1 MLSIGA
7 IKDSQGASH
16 YFSKDDY
23 YAKDDPRIAG
33 TWHGLGAARLGL
45 AHKAVELDE
54 FKSMLEGKLPN
65 GTELGRS
72 DGQGNLRHKPGWD
85 LTFSAPKSVSIL
97 ALAGEDE
104 RLVTAHDRAV
114 QSAMMYVERHAAVT
128 RIRED
133 GQVRYE
139 HSGNLV
145 WATFKHES
153 NREMEPQL
161 HSHNVVLNCTYAEGK
176 WRSLESH
183 EIYKLKMLA
192 GEVYR
197 SELAREVRNL
207 GYEVQQTHKDGRFE
221 IKGVPQDLISKFSE
235 RTKQIEEYLREHGLA
250 DTPQN
255 RAQAAL
261 NTRQAKQEIPRSELI
276 KKWKEEAKNYNL
288 DLIKEQAKQA
298 QSQVQDQSISGGIYQ
313 AEKSLNFAIESLSER
328 ECRFSHHQLIQEAMR
343 HGFGQISVLQIE
355 SQIHKELRADN
366 LIERSLPNGQRG
378 YTTRELV
385 RIERENIRLMRSGQG
400 KSEQFMSVEQAKEVV
415 RQAERASKEK
425 GYNWTLGQRQAV
437 LDVLTSR
444 DRVQGIQGLA
454 GTAKT
459 STVLA
464 TVAKEFHAKGWDV
477 RLAAPTASATKQLE
491 DAIGRDNCSGACT
504 VQKFLIDQKKI
515 QEPEVQGRQKL
526 WIIDESSMLGT
537 RQMNELLKH
546 AEKQNAKVLL
556 VGDVKQIASI
566 EAGKAFG
573 QLQEAGMR
581 TSILDH
587 IVRQKNPQLLAGV
600 EAAAKGEMRNA
611 LEKVEQAGGIVEA
624 QSEQNKMEEVISR
637 AAQHYLSLS
646 PSNREKTLVIA
657 TSRAA
662 RDSPNEQIRSGLK
675 EHGVLRG
682 PEVKLESLSPTG
694 WTRAEMKHIANYD
707 LHTQSEHTQADG
719 LVVRFGRS
727 YQSLGV
733 EKGEYGRVT
742 GINEEKGVVQLQ
754 MQDGRTIEW
763 DPERAVK
770 VEVFESREKS
780 LSSGDVIRWTRNDSD
795 LGIRNGETALI
806 RDIQSDGIAKVQ
818 LLNGEIKEIDL
829 NAQRHWDHGYAGTI
843 FSAQGRT
850 SESVIAIM
858 PSNSPLSDQ
867 RSAYVAISRAKSEAY
882 IYTDSKKELQSALEQ
897 RTGEPSTAL
906 EHFSPFRS
914 DLTHMEQVEQQE
926 SQTAEIAEIKL
937 PHEEN
942 QMQLDQ
948 TESLEPDK
956 PMPMD
961 VEQVEQQAIEA
972 EQSVDVET
980 GIETDEMTQER
991 EEMDEISEEISSD
1004 LEQEQE
1010 QEMGIEM

>member
-72 DGQGNLRHKPGWD
+72 DGQGNLQHKPGWD

-261 NTRQAKQEIPRSELI
+261 NTRQAKQEIPRAELVE
-276 KKWKEEAKNYNL
+276 KWKKEAAQYDLNSIKNR
-288 DLIKEQAKQA
+288 A
-298 QSQVQDQSISGGIYQ
+298 QDRAQETQRQGQVQDISQGISQ

-343 HGFGQISVLQIE
+343 HGFGRISVLEAE
-355 SQIHKELRADN
+355 SQIHREIKSGN
-366 LIERSLPNGQRG
+366 LIERTLPDGKRG
-378 YTTRELV
+378 YTTKELIQ
-385 RIERENIRLMRSGQG
+385 IERQNIQMMRDGQG
-400 KSEQFMSVEQAKEVV
+400 KFEQFMSPDRAKEVV

-646 PSNREKTLVIA
+646 PSHREKTLVIA

-662 RDSPNEQIRSGLK
+662 RDSLNEQIRSGLK

-719 LVVRFGRS
+719 LVVRFGRGYKS
-727 YQSLGV
+727 MGV
-733 EKGEYGRVT
+733 EKGEYGRVV

-867 RSAYVAISRAKSEAY
+867 RSAYVAISRAKESAY
-882 IYTDSKKELQSALEQ
+882 LYTDSKSELQSALQE

-906 EHFSPFRS
+906 ENFSPFQPA
-914 DLTHMEQVEQQE
+914 DLSQSQNQDLQVEE
-926 SQTAEIAEIKL
+926 TKL
-937 PHEEN
+937 PHEES
-942 QMQLDQ
+942 QQLG
-948 TESLEPDK
+948 LEPADK
-956 PMPMD
+956 
-961 VEQVEQQAIEA
+961 EQVEQQAIEQA
-972 EQSVDVET
+972 EQDIET
-980 GIETDEMTQER
+980 GEGLGIEEI
-991 EEMDEISEEISSD
+991 EEIFEEISISD
-1004 LEQEQE
+1004 DSQDECQEKE
-1010 QEMGIEM
+1010 QEMEIGM